1 MKNSVYDCAILPLSK
16 IHNRAGNITIVEGG
30 YNLPFD
36 VRRIYYLYDIPGG
49 EDRGGHAHKELQQLI
64 IAASGSF
71 NVLLDDGMNKK
82 IVTLNRPDY
91 GVMVVPGIWRE
102 LFEFSSGAICLVL
115 ASQKYDKN
123 DYIRNYDEFVLFKT
137 TFSLNGA
144 TTNITVSNA
153 GSE

>member
-1 MKNSVYDCAILPLSK
+1 MKKSVYDCVILPLSK
-16 IHNRAGNITIVEGG
+16 IHNRAGNITIVEGQT
-30 YNLPFD
+30 NIPFD

-49 EDRGGHAHKELQQLI
+49 EDRGGHAHKELHQLI

-71 NVLLDDGMNKK
+71 NVLLDDGQNKK

-115 ASQKYDKN
+115 ASQKYDQG
-123 DYIRNYDEFVLFKT
+123 DYLRSYEQFVNFR
-137 TFSLNGA
+137 G
-144 TTNITVSNA
+144 
-153 GSE
+153 